1 MQNSRTR
8 GAARTDIEPHG
19 TKAYIPLYT
28 ALTHLGRI
36 PVQIEGGRLV
46 RRSRRKGRHVLQTDF
61 RTIGRYVCLSAAL
74 FLTGALGLS
83 GQEPAAGNSGATPA
97 ATQSPASPAPAAG
110 PAAPQEPRKPE
121 VETRDTPAVFKVRVN
136 LVLVRVVVRDQMG
149 KVIENL
155 HQEDFA
161 LFDGRKPQVVSF
173 FNVETP
179 VARPMPVT
187 TAANTNAEPDVA
199 AASGVLPAIPQRFV
213 SILYDD
219 VHMSMEDA
227 VTARD
232 ATTRLFGAL
241 APTDRVGI
249 YTTSGQTTLEFTSDH
264 ESLKHAL
271 NGILPRSV
279 NGHISG
285 VADCPDISYYQA
297 DLIENKN
304 DQQALEVATAETVDC
319 AFNGDP
325 TKTAQ
330 ARAIATGAAARALS
344 TGDEESEYAYRHI
357 EDAMRRLAG
366 MPGQRVMVLVS
377 PGFILSQL
385 FTEVSGIIDRATRA
399 NIVIDTIDVRGLYT
413 PDVGGDIANPPGG
426 SFRVAGPKTM
436 YRTTAQFAQSEVLD
450 QFAAGTGG
458 TYFHNR
464 NDLDEGLRQAV
475 AAPPVSYV
483 LGFAPQNLKL
493 DGSYH
498 TLKVALTNKQ
508 KFNVQAR
515 KGYYAPRKARDPVET
530 AKQEI
535 QEAIFSQDEV
545 KDLAVDLQTQFFKPE
560 PAQAK
565 LSVLAH
571 VDLRSLQFRKAEG
584 RNRDDLTLA
593 TAIFDENGNFV
604 TGGEKIVEMRLL
616 DSTLERLGRSGISV
630 KSSFDVKPGSY
641 LVRLVVRDAEG
652 ELMAAKNGAVV
663 IPY

>member
-1 MQNSRTR
+1 VCWS
-8 GAARTDIEPHG
+8 GALLLAC
-19 TKAYIPLYT
+19 
-28 ALTHLGRI
+28 ALT
-36 PVQIEGGRLV
+36 
-46 RRSRRKGRHVLQTDF
+46 SF
-61 RTIGRYVCLSAAL
+61 A
-74 FLTGALGLS
+74 
-83 GQEPAAGNSGATPA
+83 
-97 ATQSPASPAPAAG
+97 QSPPDNNASPPTAQSPSISAPS
-110 PAAPQEPRKPE
+110 PEPKKPE

-136 LVLVRVVVRDQMG
+136 LVLVRVVVRDQKG
-149 KVIENL
+149 KVVENL

-161 LFDGRKPQVVSF
+161 LSDGKKPQIVSF
-173 FNVETP
+173 FNIETP
-179 VARPMPVT
+179 AAKIMPVT
-187 TAANTNAEPDVA
+187 TAENVPAAPAGVA
-199 AASGVLPAIPQRFV
+199 KADLPAIPQRFV

-219 VHMSMEDA
+219 IHMSLEDS
-227 VTARD
+227 VIARD

-249 YTTSGQTTLEFTSDH
+249 YTTSGQSTLEFTSDH
-264 ESLKHAL
+264 EALKRTL
-271 NGILPRSV
+271 SGILPKPLFGRV
-279 NGHISG
+279 SG
-285 VADCPDISYYQA
+285 VPDCPDISYYQA

-304 DQQALEVATAETVDC
+304 DTQALEVAAAETVDC
-319 AFNGDP
+319 AFNGDQ
-325 TKTAQ
+325 TKITQ
-330 ARAIATGAAARALS
+330 ARVIATLAAERSLNS
-344 TGDEESEYAYRHI
+344 GDEESQFVYRHI
-357 EDAMRRLAG
+357 EDALRRLAG
-366 MPGQRVMVLVS
+366 MPGQRVMVFVS

-385 FTEVSGIIDRATRA
+385 FTEASGIIDRATRS
-399 NIVIDTIDVRGLYT
+399 NIVIDTVDVRGLYT
-413 PDVGGDIANPPGG
+413 PDLLGDIANPPGG
-426 SFRVAGPKTM
+426 SFRVSGQKAA
-436 YRTTAQFAQSEVLD
+436 YRTAAQFEQSEILD
-450 QFAAGTGG
+450 EFAAGTGG

-464 NDLDEGLRQAV
+464 NDVDEGLRQAV

-498 TLKVALTNKQ
+498 TLKVTLTGKQ
-508 KFNVQAR
+508 KFSVQAR
-515 KGYYAPRKARDPVET
+515 KGYFAPRKARDPVET

-535 QEAIFSQDEV
+535 EEAIFSQDEL

-571 VDLRSLQFRKAEG
+571 VDLKSLQFRKADG

-593 TAIFDENGNFV
+593 TAIFDDNGNFV

-616 DSTLERLGRSGISV
+616 DATLDRLGRSGISI

>member
-1 MQNSRTR
+1 MCWS
-8 GAARTDIEPHG
+8 GALLLAC
-19 TKAYIPLYT
+19 
-28 ALTHLGRI
+28 ALT
-36 PVQIEGGRLV
+36 
-46 RRSRRKGRHVLQTDF
+46 SF
-61 RTIGRYVCLSAAL
+61 A
-74 FLTGALGLS
+74 
-83 GQEPAAGNSGATPA
+83 
-97 ATQSPASPAPAAG
+97 QSPPDNNASPPTAQSPSISAPS
-110 PAAPQEPRKPE
+110 PEPKKPE

-136 LVLVRVVVRDQMG
+136 LVLVRVVVRDQKG
-149 KVIENL
+149 KVVENL

-161 LFDGRKPQVVSF
+161 LSDGKKPQIVSF
-173 FNVETP
+173 FNIETP
-179 VARPMPVT
+179 AAKIMPVT
-187 TAANTNAEPDVA
+187 TAENVPAAPAGVA
-199 AASGVLPAIPQRFV
+199 KADLPAIPQRFV

-219 VHMSMEDA
+219 IHMSLEDS
-227 VTARD
+227 VIARD

-249 YTTSGQTTLEFTSDH
+249 YTTSGQSTLEFTSDH
-264 ESLKHAL
+264 EALKRTL
-271 NGILPRSV
+271 SGILPKPLFGRV
-279 NGHISG
+279 SG
-285 VADCPDISYYQA
+285 VPDCPDISYYQA

-304 DQQALEVATAETVDC
+304 DTQALEVAAAETVDC
-319 AFNGDP
+319 AFNGDQ
-325 TKTAQ
+325 TKITQ
-330 ARAIATGAAARALS
+330 ARVIATLAAERSLNS
-344 TGDEESEYAYRHI
+344 GDEESQFVYRHI
-357 EDAMRRLAG
+357 EDALRRLAG
-366 MPGQRVMVLVS
+366 MPGQRVMVFVS

-385 FTEVSGIIDRATRA
+385 FTEASGIIDRATRS
-399 NIVIDTIDVRGLYT
+399 NIVIDTVDVRGLYT
-413 PDVGGDIANPPGG
+413 PDLLGDIANPPGG
-426 SFRVAGPKTM
+426 SFRVSGQKAA
-436 YRTTAQFAQSEVLD
+436 YRTAAQFEQSEILD
-450 QFAAGTGG
+450 EFAAGTGG

-464 NDLDEGLRQAV
+464 NDVDEGLRQAV

-498 TLKVALTNKQ
+498 TLKVTLTGKQ
-508 KFNVQAR
+508 KFSVQAR
-515 KGYYAPRKARDPVET
+515 KGYFAPRKARDPVET

-535 QEAIFSQDEV
+535 EEAIFSQDEL

-571 VDLRSLQFRKAEG
+571 VDLKSLQFRKADG

-593 TAIFDENGNFV
+593 TAIFDDNGNFV

-616 DSTLERLGRSGISV
+616 DATLDRLGRSGISI